1 MDDGVQQ
8 LHNLTI
14 SGRTSLMFR
23 CCFFVLLLLLA
34 STAMAG
40 TVALQN
46 QLVNHPSP
54 YLAMHAEDPVHWQV
68 WSRETL
74 QKARELNRPLL
85 VSIGYF
91 SCHWCHVMQRE
102 SYRDPEL
109 AKLLNDYFVPVKV
122 DRELAPALDAH
133 LIEFVQLTRGQ
144 AGWPLNVFL
153 TPDGYPLLG
162 MTYVPPDRFRQIL
175 EGLRDGWNKDSPQLQ
190 RQGRDAMEQWR
201 QIRNSD
207 TDKKPAGLSV
217 LQGMREQTDQL
228 KDELAGG
235 FGRQNKFPMV
245 SQLRALLW
253 VREQQDDKSLDSFI
267 RLTLDRM
274 ATQGLHDELGGG
286 FFRYVTD
293 PDWQVPHYEK
303 MLYDNAQLA
312 QLYLQAAAQFQ
323 SSYYRDI
330 GLNTLDFLLREMRR
344 GDGYFISS
352 YSAVDEQG
360 REGFYYLWD
369 DTVLEQ
375 VLNAEQLKAV
385 RAAWLGKQTA
395 QSEYGKL
402 PLWQGTP
409 AAVAE
414 SLGWSTTRLNEV
426 LASARKKLLES
437 RSGRSLLADDKG
449 LAAWNGLALS
459 ALAAGYEVTGD
470 ARYGKPADKLA
481 TYISDSLWDDDHLV
495 RARHGK
501 RAIAD
506 ATLEDYALVAQGLWD
521 WSEQNPQEKKHYQA
535 LVEQMVRMAW
545 QHYYR
550 NKRWIQSNTPLIP
563 MLDGVVAL
571 DDSPLPS
578 ATATVTRL
586 SRQHPVLRKDAEL
599 QKKVNVHSDQVRAY
613 LGDSMFWYAS
623 YVALLESD

>member
-1 MDDGVQQ
+1 MKK
-8 LHNLTI
+8 N
-14 SGRTSLMFR
+14 RTPLADVYRLIFR
-23 CCFFVLLLLLA
+23 SCIALPVLIAANAVLA
-34 STAMAG
+34 DTA
-40 TVALQN
+40 ALQN

-102 SYRDPEL
+102 SYQDPLL

-153 TPDGYPLLG
+153 TPDGFPLLG

-175 EGLRDGWNKDSPQLQ
+175 EGLRDGWNQDSPQLQ
-190 RQGRDAMEQWR
+190 RRGREAMDQWR

-207 TDKKPAGLSV
+207 TDKKPAKVSAV
-217 LQGMREQTDQL
+217 HGMRVQTDQL

-235 FGRQNKFPMV
+235 FGQQNKIPMV

-253 VREQQDDKSLDSFI
+253 IREQQDDKSHDGFI
-267 RLTLDRM
+267 RVTLDRM
-274 ATQGLHDELGGG
+274 ANQGMHDELGGG

-293 PDWQVPHYEK
+293 PAWQVPHYEK

-312 QLYLQAAAQFQ
+312 ELYLQAAVQFQ
-323 SSYYRDI
+323 SPNYLSI
-330 GLNTLDFLLREMRR
+330 GLSTLDFLLRDMQR
-344 GDGYFISS
+344 GDGSFISS
-352 YSAVDEQG
+352 FSAVDEQG

-369 DTVLEQ
+369 NEELDS
-375 VLNAEQLKAV
+375 VLNAEQLEAV
-385 RAAWLGKQTA
+385 RAAWFGKQPVH
-395 QSEYGKL
+395 SEYGKL
-402 PLWQGTP
+402 PLWQGT
-409 AAVAE
+409 AIDIAE
-414 SLGWSTTRLNEV
+414 NLGWSTTRLNEV
-426 LASARKKLLES
+426 LASARKKLLVS
-437 RSGRSLLADDKG
+437 RSARSLLADDKG

-459 ALAAGYEVTGD
+459 ALAAGYAATGD
-470 ARYGKPADKLA
+470 ARYAEPADKLA
-481 TYISDSLWDDDHLV
+481 TYISESLWDADHLV
-495 RARHGK
+495 RARDGK
-501 RAIAD
+501 LVIAD

-521 WSEQNPQEKKHYQA
+521 WSEQNPKQKKRYQT
-535 LVEQMVRMAW
+535 LVEQMVRTAW
-545 QHYYR
+545 QRYYR
-550 NKRWIQSNTPLIP
+550 NKRWIQSDTPLIP

-571 DDSPLPS
+571 DDSTLPS

-586 SRQHPVLRKDAEL
+586 SRRHPALRTDAEL
-599 QKKVNVHSDQVRAY
+599 QKKVDMHLNQVRAH
-613 LGDSMFWYAS
+613 LGDSIFWYAS
-623 YVALLESD
+623 YVALLETDQYLR

>member
-1 MDDGVQQ
+1 MTGEAAGLV
-8 LHNLTI
+8 L
-14 SGRTSLMFR
+14 RTLI
-23 CCFFVLLLLLA
+23 FVLVL
-34 STAMAG
+34 TAANTALAG
-40 TVALQN
+40 TAALEN
-46 QLVNHPSP
+46 QLVDHPSP

-102 SYRDPEL
+102 SYRDPLL

-133 LIEFVQLTRGQ
+133 LIEFVQLTHGQ

-162 MTYVPPDRFRQIL
+162 MTYVPPDRFRQLL
-175 EGLRDGWNKDSPQLQ
+175 EQLRDGWNKDPAQL
-190 RQGRDAMEQWR
+190 RKMGRDAMEQWR

-207 TDKKPAGLSV
+207 TDKKPARMSALH
-217 LQGMREQTDQL
+217 GMRVQTDQL
-228 KDELAGG
+228 KDEMAGG

-253 VREQQDDKSLDSFI
+253 IREQQDDKSQDNFI

-274 ATQGLHDELGGG
+274 ANQGLHDELGGG

-312 QLYLQAAAQFQ
+312 QLYLQAAGQFQ

-330 GLNTLDFLLREMRR
+330 GLSTLDFLLREMQRAA
-344 GDGYFISS
+344 GYFISS
-352 YSAVDEQG
+352 FSAVDEQG

-369 DTVLEQ
+369 DDELDQ
-375 VLNAEQLKAV
+375 VLNADQLKAV
-385 RAAWLGKQTA
+385 RAAWFGEQPGH
-395 QSEYGKL
+395 SEYGEL

-409 AAVAE
+409 ADIAK
-414 SLGWSTTRLNEV
+414 SLGWSAARLNEV
-426 LASARKKLLES
+426 LASARKKLLDL
-437 RSGRSLLADDKG
+437 RAARSLLPDDKG

-459 ALAAGYEVTGD
+459 ALAAGYAATGD
-470 ARYGKPADKLA
+470 ARYAKPADKLA
-481 TYISDSLWDDDHLV
+481 TYISKSLWDAGHLV
-495 RARHGK
+495 RARDGK
-501 RAIAD
+501 RVIAD

-521 WSEQNPQEKKHYQA
+521 WSEHNPQEKKRYQA
-535 LVEQMVRMAW
+535 LAGQMVQMAW

-550 NKRWIQSNTPLIP
+550 NKRWIQSDTPLIP

-586 SRQHPVLRKDAEL
+586 SRQHPALRKDTEL
-599 QKKVNVHSDQVRAY
+599 QKKVTLHLDQVRAY

-623 YVALLESD
+623 YVELLETD

>member
-1 MDDGVQQ
+1 MRQ
-8 LHNLTI
+8 N
-14 SGRTSLMFR
+14 TSLMFR
-23 CCFFVLLLLLA
+23 CCLFVLALVA
-34 STAMAG
+34 ANTALAG
-40 TVALQN
+40 TAALQN

-74 QKARELNRPLL
+74 KKARELNRPLL

-102 SYRDPEL
+102 SYRDPVL

-133 LIEFVQLTRGQ
+133 LIEFVQLTRGH

-162 MTYVPPDRFRQIL
+162 MTYVPPDRFRQIV
-175 EGLRDGWNKDSPQLQ
+175 ESLRDGWNQDSAQL
-190 RQGRDAMEQWR
+190 RQMGSDAMEQWR
-201 QIRNSD
+201 QIRISD
-207 TDKKPAGLSV
+207 TEKKPAGMSALH
-217 LQGMREQTDQL
+217 GMRVQTDQL
-228 KDELAGG
+228 KDEMAGG

-245 SQLRALLW
+245 PQLRALLCI
-253 VREQQDDKSLDSFI
+253 REQQDDKSQDSFI

-274 ATQGLHDELGGG
+274 ANQGMHDELGGG
-286 FFRYVTD
+286 FFRYATD

-312 QLYLQAAAQFQ
+312 QLYLQAAGQFL

-330 GLNTLDFLLREMRR
+330 GLSTLDFLLREMHR
-344 GDGYFISS
+344 GGGYFISS
-352 YSAVDEQG
+352 FSAVDEQG

-369 DTVLEQ
+369 DAELDQ
-375 VLNAEQLKAV
+375 VLNTEQHKAV
-385 RAAWLGKQTA
+385 RAAWFGKQTA
-395 QSEYGKL
+395 HSEYGKL

-409 AAVAE
+409 AAIAE
-414 SLGWSTTRLNEV
+414 SLGWRTTRLNEV
-426 LASARKKLLES
+426 LTSARKTLLDS
-437 RSGRSLLADDKG
+437 RSGRSLLPDDKG

-459 ALAAGYEVTGD
+459 ALAAGYAATGD

-481 TYISDSLWDDDHLV
+481 TYISDSLWDADHLV
-495 RARHGK
+495 RARNGE
-501 RAIAD
+501 RVIAD

-521 WSEQNPQEKKHYQA
+521 WSEQNPREKKRYQV

-545 QHYYR
+545 QRYYR
-550 NKRWIQSNTPLIP
+550 NKRWIQSDTPLIP

-578 ATATVTRL
+578 ATATVSRL
-586 SRQHPVLRKDAEL
+586 SRQHPALRKDAEL
-599 QKKVNVHSDQVRAY
+599 QNSVDAHLDQVRAY
-613 LGDSMFWYAS
+613 LGDSMFWHAS
-623 YVALLESD
+623 YVELLETDYPLR